1 MRLTSALASG
11 ALCGILLSGCVTS
24 PRLRDR
30 APADVRLI
38 SDFAS
43 LPLGGGYLLSN
54 NTWNREAA
62 HGKHE
67 QAIFRAEVGGQ
78 TAFGWQWRWPSS
90 DGVVAYPEVIY
101 GDTPWET
108 NPRKEVAE
116 LPLRVGSRSITADYD
131 VSFQA
136 NGICN
141 LAFEFWTV
149 SSLPAAPARIT
160 NEVMIWIDNR
170 GMTPA
175 GVWADTFS
183 RDGVTYDMF
192 LRESHGDAS
201 GRNPQKWTYIAFLA
215 RKPVLRGPLDIGAFA
230 AFLQSRKL
238 LSDDL
243 YITSVEL
250 GNELITGTGRTEV
263 RGYEVSIR

>member
-1 MRLTSALASG
+1 MQLAQSFAPG
-11 ALCGILLSGCVTS
+11 ILCGILLSGCVTDVPVRDPVS
-24 PRLRDR
+24 PEVL
-30 APADVRLI
+30 LS

-43 LPLGGGYLLSN
+43 LPLGRGYLLSN

-62 HGKHE
+62 RGAHD
-67 QAIFRAEVGGQ
+67 QAIFRKGVGGQ
-78 TAFGWQWRWPSS
+78 TVFGWQWRWPSS

-101 GDTPWET
+101 GDTPWDT
-108 NPRKEVAE
+108 RPRKQVAE

-149 SSLPAAPARIT
+149 SSLPAAPSSIT

-175 GVWADTFS
+175 GVWTDTFTLG
-183 RDGVTYDMF
+183 GVIYDVF

-201 GRNPQKWTYIAFLA
+201 GKNPQKWTYIAFLA
-215 RKPVLRGPLDIGAFA
+215 RTPVLHGPLDISAFA
-230 AFLQSRKL
+230 GFLQSRKL
-238 LSDDL
+238 LGDDL
-243 YITSVEL
+243 YLTSIEL
-250 GNELITGTGRTEV
+250 GNEVITGTGRTEV
-263 RGYEVSIR
+263 RGYKVTIR